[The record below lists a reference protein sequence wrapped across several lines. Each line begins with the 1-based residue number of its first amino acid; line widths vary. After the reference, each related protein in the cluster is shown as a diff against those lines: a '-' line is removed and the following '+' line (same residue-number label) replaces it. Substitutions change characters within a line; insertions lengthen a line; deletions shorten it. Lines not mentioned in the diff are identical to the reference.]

1 MRNKVLEKISENFK
15 VDEKLYL
22 LLGDLGVFQ
31 SRKAFEIDDY
41 RCINYGI
48 MEQSMMGFAAG
59 ISIANCYPI
68 VYSITPFI
76 VERCYE
82 QLKLD
87 FGYNENK
94 LLIISAGGSFDYN
107 KLGPTHYCPND
118 ISLLIKANCKNVFLP
133 WNEKDAEEFILRI
146 IKNKNYSYLRLSSE
160 EINETI
166 KPSDIKEIIETKE
179 GENIII
185 GLGPDSFLLSKYL
198 NLKLDYSASIID
210 DYFIELIMEIISKGI
225 SITIIAGFN
234 LDFLLNLLNTN
245 NTNKKNLI
253 NNTFLQLIY
262 SLNSKYD
269 TSEEKIT
276 HLTSNIIN
284 NKFFIK

>member
-1 MRNKVLEKISENFK
+1 MRNKVLETISESFK
-15 VDEKLYL
+15 IDEKLYL

-48 MEQSMMGFAAG
+48 MEQSMIGFAAG

-68 VYSITPFI
+68 AYSITPFI

-118 ISLLIKANCKNVFLP
+118 ISLLIKANCKNIFLP
-133 WNEKDAEEFILRI
+133 WNEKDAEKFILSI
-146 IKNKNYSYLRLSSE
+146 IKKKAYSYLRLSSE
-160 EINETI
+160 EINEKI
-166 KPSDIKEIIETKE
+166 KPRDISEFLEVNKVED
-179 GENIII
+179 III
-185 GLGPDSFLLSKYL
+185 GLGPDSFVLSNYL
-198 NLKLDYSASIID
+198 KLKLDYSVSVIND
-210 DYFIELIMEIISKGI
+210 NLIELIKKIISKKI
-225 SITIIAGFN
+225 NITIVAGFN
-234 LDFLLNLLNTN
+234 LDFLLNLLSSNSN
-245 NTNKKNLI
+245 NNNLI
-253 NNTFLQLIY
+253 KSGYLNLIY
-262 SLNSKYD
+262 SMDSKFD

-276 HLTSNIIN
+276 HLTSNIKN
-284 NKFFIK
+284 NKFFLK